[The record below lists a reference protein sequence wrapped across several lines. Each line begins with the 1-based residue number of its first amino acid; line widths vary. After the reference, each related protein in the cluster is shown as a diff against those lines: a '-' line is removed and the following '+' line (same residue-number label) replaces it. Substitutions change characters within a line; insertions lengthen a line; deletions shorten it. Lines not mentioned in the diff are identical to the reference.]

1 MQPALRLCIHMLNLS
16 ICQIAHN
23 IDVMRGEIKGHS
35 NIADGRRERSN
46 RAGMQV
52 KHLTECIIMKL
63 PFQFGNG
70 RVETLYMPN
79 SNFDTTD
86 FGKLK
91 QSQRFIN
98 SSRYGLFD
106 EHID

>member
-16 ICQIAHN
+16 ICQIANN

-35 NIADGRRERSN
+35 NIAYTRWKRTDASS
-46 RAGMQV
+46 MQV
-52 KHLTECIIMKL
+52 IHLSECIIMKL

-79 SNFDTTD
+79 GNFGTTD
-86 FGKLK
+86 SGKLE
-91 QSQRFIN
+91 QRQCFLN
-98 SSRYGLFD
+98 SSRY
-106 EHID
+106 